1 MDVLVSRTNILLH
14 LIILYMESINKKVVV
29 LFIHYYI
36 WCSFGERYQFL
47 WCSSEPDE
55 VLMMHFVGV
64 ALRRSRVRRKF
75 FVFRQIYQFHLA
87 MLFYLALV

>member
-1 MDVLVSRTNILLH
+1 MLWQGVKKECFIASDKKF
-14 LIILYMESINKKVVV
+14 YMESINKKVVV
-29 LFIHYYI
+29 LFIDHYII

-55 VLMMHFVGV
+55 VLMMHFVGL

-75 FVFRQIYQFHLA
+75 FVFRQIYQL
-87 MLFYLALV
+87 